1 MSTLLR
7 VAYDGSDFHGFARQQ
22 PGPAGPIRTVQ
33 GQLEQALADLYKQP
47 VRTRGAS
54 RTDAGVHAHGQL
66 VAFEGP
72 LAIPP
77 SGVARALNGRLP
89 VDVAV
94 LAAWEH
100 AEANGGPVDVRRGN
114 RGKHYRYRIR
124 CTESRDPQTGRYQ
137 WHLRRRLDPH
147 AMQHAARAFVGTHD
161 FGSFR
166 ASHCQARTSERTI
179 DDVTLRW
186 GAGAPGPST
195 DPGRLD
201 PAAHDG
207 GAGSGPD
214 WIDVHVHGRAF
225 LYNMVRI
232 MVGTL
237 VEVGQGRRSP
247 DGIASLLARP
257 DRTRAGP
264 TAPACGLT
272 LVEVIWP
279 DADVSAGASSTVSA
293 EASAPSGARSGS
305 AREVERV

>member
-22 PGPAGPIRTVQ
+22 PGPAGSIRTVQ
-33 GQLEQALADLYKQP
+33 GQLELALADLYKQP
-47 VRTRGAS
+47 VLTRGAS
-54 RTDAGVHAHGQL
+54 RTDAGVHAQGQL

-72 LAIPP
+72 LAIPAV
-77 SGVARALNGRLP
+77 GVARALNGRLSA
-89 VDVAV
+89 DVAV
-94 LAAWEH
+94 LAAWEQVG
-100 AEANGGPVDVRRGN
+100 ADGRPVDVRRGN

-124 CTESRDPQTGRYQ
+124 CTESRDPQTARYQ

-166 ASHCQARTSERTI
+166 ASQCQARTSERTI
-179 DDVTLRW
+179 DAVTLRW
-186 GAGAPGPST
+186 GAGSPGPRA

-201 PAAHDG
+201 PIVVDG

-237 VEVGQGRRSP
+237 VEVGLGRRSS
-247 DGIASLLARP
+247 DAIVSLLARP

-279 DADVSAGASSTVSA
+279 YA
-293 EASAPSGARSGS
+293 EASVEASARGTRAPSDGP
-305 AREVERV
+305 